1 MPFFEYK
8 AISAKGVKI
17 LGKVEAVNLDVA
29 ANILSDKG
37 LTIIDIFQS
46 KKIKFLEQYLDKLI
60 HKVSVKDLL
69 IFLRQLSVLIS
80 ANISLVQS
88 LRIIEKQTENKT
100 LKPIIMAVADEVEG
114 GNKLSDSLSCYPR
127 IFNTFHINIIKS
139 GETSGKL
146 DEVLSY
152 LADEQEKDYEM
163 MKKITGSMIYPAF
176 ILSGLLI
183 VGVVMMIYVVPK
195 LTAVLIES
203 GTELPATTKIL
214 IKTSDFFTNFWWAA
228 LIGILIIFFIFK
240 VIIRTKQGKQYW
252 DTLKLYAPIFGK
264 ILQKIYLVR
273 FARSFITLISGGVTI
288 VASLEVSSKVVD
300 NSYYQNL
307 IQKTIREVK
316 DGRSIAGEFFNDK
329 FVPPMFA
336 QMMAIGEESGR
347 ITQVLGKITDFYT
360 REIEDTMGKIMTIME
375 PFIMIIMGLAV
386 GIMVAAII
394 MPMYNLSSSF

>member
-8 AISAKGVKI
+8 AINAKGVKI
-17 LGKVEAVNLDVA
+17 FGQVEAVNLDVA
-29 ANILSDKG
+29 ANILDEKG
-37 LTIIDIFQS
+37 LIIIDVAQYR
-46 KKIKFLEQYLDKLI
+46 KIKFLEKYIDGLI

-69 IFLRQLSVLIS
+69 VFLRQLSVLIS

-100 LKPIIMAVADEVEG
+100 LKPIITVVADEVEG
-114 GNKLSDSLSCYPR
+114 GNKLSDSLSCYPK
-127 IFNTFHINIIKS
+127 IFSTFHINIIKS

-146 DEVLSY
+146 DEVLNY

-163 MKKITGSMIYPAF
+163 MKKITGAMIYPGF
-176 ILSGLLI
+176 ILSSLLV

-203 GTELPATTKIL
+203 GTELPPTTKIL
-214 IKTSDFFTNFWWAA
+214 IKTSDFFTNFWWAV
-228 LIGILIIFFIFK
+228 LIGLIVLFFIFRVVVK
-240 VIIRTKQGKQYW
+240 TKNGKKYW

-264 ILQKIYLVR
+264 ILRKIYLVR

-288 VASLEVSSKVVD
+288 VASLEVVTKVVD
-300 NSYYQNL
+300 NSHYQDL
-307 IQKTIREVK
+307 VQRTIHEVK

-336 QMMAIGEESGR
+336 QMLAIGEESGN
-347 ITQVLGKITDFYT
+347 ITQVLGKVTDFYT

-375 PFIMIIMGLAV
+375 PFIMILMGLAV
-386 GIMVAAII
+386 GVMVAAII
-394 MPMYNLSSSF
+394 MPMYNLSNSF

>member
-17 LGKVEAVNLDVA
+17 SGKVEAVNLDVA
-29 ANILSDKG
+29 ANILREKG
-37 LTIIDIFQS
+37 LTIIDVFQS
-46 KKIKFLEQYLDKLI
+46 RKIEFLEQYLDRLL

-100 LKPIIMAVADEVEG
+100 LKPIIIAVADEVEG

-146 DEVLSY
+146 DEVLNY

-163 MKKITGSMIYPAF
+163 MKKITGAMIYPAF
-176 ILSGLLI
+176 ILSGLLV

-203 GTELPATTKIL
+203 GTELPATTRIL
-214 IKTSDFFTNFWWAA
+214 IKASEFFTNFWWAA
-228 LIGILIIFFIFK
+228 LIGLAVTFFIFK
-240 VIIRTKQGKQYW
+240 VIIKTKKGKHYW
-252 DTLKLYAPIFGK
+252 DILKLHAPIFGK
-264 ILQKIYLVR
+264 ILRKIYLVR
-273 FARSFITLISGGVTI
+273 LARSFITLISGGVTI
-288 VASLEVSSKVVD
+288 VASLEVVVKVVD
-300 NSYYQNL
+300 NSHYQNL

-347 ITQVLGKITDFYT
+347 ITHVLGKMTDFYT
-360 REIEDTMGKIMTIME
+360 LEIEDTMGKIMTIME
-375 PFIMIIMGLAV
+375 PFIMIIMGIAV
-386 GIMVAAII
+386 GTMVAAII
-394 MPMYNLSSSF
+394 MPMYNLSNSF

>member
-8 AISAKGVKI
+8 AINANGVKI
-17 LGKVEAVNLDVA
+17 AGKVEAVNLDVA
-29 ANILSDKG
+29 ANILSEKD
-37 LTIIDIFQS
+37 LTVINVRQHR
-46 KKIKFLEQYLDKLI
+46 KIEFLKQYIERILNR
-60 HKVSVKDLL
+60 VSVKDLL
-69 IFLRQLSVLIS
+69 VFLRQLSVLIS

-88 LRIIEKQTENKT
+88 LRIIEKQTDNKT
-100 LKPIIMAVADEVEG
+100 LKPIIIAVADEVEG
-114 GNKLSDSLSCYPR
+114 GNKLSDSLSCYPE
-127 IFNTFHINIIKS
+127 IFNNFHINIIKS

-146 DEVLSY
+146 DEVLDY

-163 MKKITGSMIYPAF
+163 MRKITGAMIYPAF
-176 ILSGLLI
+176 ILSSLLI

-203 GTELPATTKIL
+203 GTELPATTRIL

-228 LIGILIIFFIFK
+228 LIGIAVLFFIFK
-240 VIIRTKQGKQYW
+240 VVVKTKKGKYYW
-252 DTLKLYAPIFGK
+252 DISKLHAPIFGK
-264 ILQKIYLVR
+264 ILRKIYLTR

-288 VASLEVSSKVVD
+288 MASLEVVLKVVD
-300 NSYYQNL
+300 NAHYQKL
-307 IQKTIREVK
+307 IQRTIREVR

-347 ITQVLGKITDFYT
+347 ITQVLGKVTDFYT

-375 PFIMIIMGLAV
+375 PFIMIVMGLAV

-394 MPMYNLSSSF
+394 MPMYNLSNSF